1 MNTAKIN
8 LITPPDK
15 LYNLVPSIF
24 LIKPSNKFKIEFQEI
39 LAKINEDLNVFIFD
53 QDDFDINWL
62 LDISNQA
69 DFIIIDIDNCDELTS
84 KFASFIIAQSN
95 VHYVTNDNVTPWH
108 LINRNRIYN
117 LEWIKEKFTD
127 EDKDESKD

>member
-1 MNTAKIN
+1 MHTAKIN